1 MNAGFVFSE
10 VEATTQNQGVVRS
23 GLGAAARGLAEI
35 EPGRY
40 YGSEADRTLRVVYNE
55 PLLHPFQPYSV
66 EATANQLEFFIR
78 TLGLQDVPGP
88 RDQVWYWKEL
98 CGLLALAAALTALV
112 PLARWLLAAVPAFAT
127 LVRPVPPAPAL
138 PAGSVRVVLGA
149 LLGLGAVIAG
159 ATYIPLA
166 ELSQRLFPEASGRTL
181 TWFFPQRMNNALM
194 LWACVNGIVGFA
206 LFLVGRRLRRER
218 PDAEPADPVWRV
230 SAAELARTGILAV
243 VLWGSFFLLLAGVHA
258 VFHVDYRFLY
268 FGARP
273 IGPSIVALLPMYAPA
288 FLVFFLANSLRVN
301 AALRFAGEPEWRS
314 LLRAGLANSLGL
326 LLILGVQYAT
336 FAATG
341 TVRWTE
347 GWLYVNLLFA
357 VVPIMFLL
365 PYFNRF
371 FFRLTGRIY
380 LGPLTMVLIFITV
393 LLSNTVCYLP
403 F

>member
-1 MNAGFVFSE
+1 
-10 VEATTQNQGVVRS
+10 
-23 GLGAAARGLAEI
+23 
-35 EPGRY
+35 
-40 YGSEADRTLRVVYNE
+40 
-55 PLLHPFQPYSV
+55 
-66 EATANQLEFFIR
+66 
-78 TLGLQDVPGP
+78 
-88 RDQVWYWKEL
+88 
-98 CGLLALAAALTALV
+98 
-112 PLARWLLAAVPAFAT
+112 
-127 LVRPVPPAPAL
+127 
-138 PAGSVRVVLGA
+138 
-149 LLGLGAVIAG
+149 
-159 ATYIPLA
+159 
-166 ELSQRLFPEASGRTL
+166 
-181 TWFFPQRMNNALM
+181 M
-194 LWACVNGIVGFA
+194 LWALVNGIVGFG
-206 LFLVGRRLRRER
+206 LFLLGRRLRRER
-218 PDAEPADPVWRV
+218 SAAGEVSPGWRI
-230 SAAELARTGILAV
+230 SGAELARTVVLAV
-243 VLWGSFFLLLAGVHA
+243 ILWGAFFLLLAGVHA

-273 IGPSIVALLPMYAPA
+273 IGPAMVALLPMYAPA

-357 VVPIMFLL
+357 VVPIMFVL